1 MLGPQLLLLLSY
13 GGTLLVAGLNETSF
27 VHPDLQRLQNSS
39 QTAPDRGWCSTWGA
53 GHFSTFDGHVYDFLG
68 TCNYIFAATCK
79 DTSPTFSVQLRRGPG
94 GGISRVIVELGVS
107 VVTVQKAVISVK
119 DVGVVGLPY
128 TSNGLQITPFG
139 QNVQLVAKQLEL
151 ELVVMWGPGTHL
163 MVLVEKRH
171 MGKLCGL
178 CGDFN
183 GEQTNEFLSEE
194 GKFLEPHT
202 YAALQTLD
210 DPDEICTYKAV
221 PNPQV
226 PQAEHAQTCTQ
237 LLTLVAPE
245 CNVPKE
251 PFMWSCQVDMA
262 ECVLRGQHNCSCA
275 TLSEYSRQC
284 SMAGQ
289 AVSNWRGPGL
299 CPVGTCPANQVY
311 QECGETC
318 VKTCSNPQ
326 HTCSSFCTFG
336 CFCPKGTVLDDI
348 SRNHT
353 CVPVTQCPCM
363 LNGVVYAPG
372 EVVTAACQTC
382 QCTTGHWKC
391 TEQPC
396 PQRCSLEGGSFVT
409 TFDARPYRFHGT
421 CTYILLQ
428 SPQLPDGASLVASYD
443 KSGYSHSET
452 ALAAIIYMSRED
464 KIVISQD
471 EVFTHNGNTKWLP
484 YKTRN
489 ITVFRQTST
498 HIQMTTTFGLELVIQ
513 LEPVF
518 QAYITIGP
526 QFRGQTRGLCGTFN
540 GDTTDDF
547 MASTGIVEGTA
558 SLFVDS
564 WRTGNCP
571 ASLERE
577 TDPCSMSQLN
587 KVCAETHCSV
597 LVRNGSVFEKCHAM
611 VNPRP
616 FYKRCV
622 YQACNYEKTILHVC
636 AALSDYARVCA
647 TRGILLRDWRN
658 SVDNCT
664 TPCTGNQTFGYDT
677 RACGR
682 TCLSLS
688 DHAAECHPSAVP
700 VDGCN
705 CPEGTYLN
713 HKAQCVRKS
722 QCPCLLD
729 SNKFILAD
737 QSAMVNGVICYC
749 INGRLSCPGRP
760 QMLLATCSAPK
771 TFQSCN
777 ESSENT
783 FGAACAPTC
792 QMLATGTPCVPT
804 RCEPGCVCAEGLYE
818 NANGQ
823 CVPPEECPCEFA
835 GASYPP
841 GAELHTDCRTC
852 TCSRG
857 KWTCW
862 QSARCSSTCA
872 LYGEGHVVTFDGQR
886 FMFDGSCGYILT
898 TDGCGANNSRPTFTV
913 LTENVVCGKSGVT
926 CSRSIKISLG
936 GLSIVLA
943 DRNYTVSGEDPHVHF
958 RVNAGSLNLVLDITI
973 SNRYNLT
980 LVWNKHMTIF
990 IKITRATQDALCGL
1004 CGNYNGNMK
1013 DDFETRSNYVASS
1026 ELEFV
1031 NSWKDSPLCGD
1042 TSLALDPCSLNTFR
1056 RAWAERKCGIIN
1068 SPTFA
1073 ACHSQVYHLPYYEAC
1088 VQDACGC
1095 DTTGDCEC
1103 LCDAVA
1109 AYAKACLD
1117 KGVCV
1122 DWRTPDFCPIYCDYY
1137 NTHTHED
1144 GAYQYNQDANCT
1156 WHYQP
1161 CLCPQHPQSLP
1172 HTNTEGC
1179 YNCSQHE
1186 YFDQN
1191 TGTCVPCMSPPT
1203 TPRPTTESPRSISA
1217 ITPRATSAPTPMT
1230 TLKSTATG
1238 PTETQTTMKF
1248 TASMFSSA
1256 MQSTARSTEH
1266 TTAAPR
1272 TKEIS
1277 ETSRG
1282 PPTTSP
1288 KHTSIRNTPMITETK
1303 SMETIRSQETTVTE
1317 NSQLTTHYLPHTHE
1331 TTTETSRITNTP
1343 LTLHTTHTFHPTPSP
1358 AVPTNTLHTT
1368 GSPTGTSF
1376 RTTTG
1381 FPSPSHAE
1389 TTLSTHMSASSTS
1402 SDIDHDL
1409 LDSLSSNQQAA
1420 HSPHLSRCILTCC
1433 PHQHSPQHRY
1443 PYRNILPDH
1452 HSLPQ
1457 PIKPRDHRLHSHDS
1471 DHDLLDSLSSDQ
1483 QAAHSPH
1490 LSHCIL
1496 ACCSH
1501 QNSPLHRSPYR
1512 TSFRTTTAFPSPS
1525 SPETTISSHA
1535 SASTTSSDSDHDLLD
1550 SLSSDQQAAHSPH
1563 LSRCI
1568 LACCFSSPSSPETT
1582 ISSHASAST
1591 TSSVT
1596 STSHLVTRPTHQPT
1610 PSPHSTTRHTGTP
1623 SPSPHSPST
1632 GTQPT
1637 HTKSPLTR
1645 TTATPTSVSTVKTS
1659 TSPRSHPTSP
1669 IHQEAS
1675 SPHPTTISN
1684 HPPRTVTTTS
1694 WTRSAATSKQHTPH
1708 TSHAASSPA
1717 APTKTVHSTGPPTG
1731 TSFRTTTAFPSPS
1744 SSETTI
1750 SSHASASTTSSVTS
1764 TSHLVISPT
1773 HQPTPSP
1780 HSTARLTGTPS
1791 PSPHSPGTGTQPTQ
1805 TKPPLTRTTAT
1816 PTLVSTVKTSTSP
1829 RSHPT
1834 SPIHQEASSAHPT
1847 TISNHPPRTVTSK
1860 PHTPHTSHTAS
1871 SPAVPTSTVHT
1882 SGPPTGTSFRTTT
1895 AFPSPSRPETTV
1907 STHMSASSTSSVTPT
1922 SHLIITPT
1930 QHPTPSP
1937 HSTARHTGTPSSSPH
1952 SPDTGTQPTHTTPQ
1966 LTRTTAT
1973 PTSVSTTRTST
1984 SRQSYPSAPIHQE
1997 ASSTHSSTTSNQ
2009 TPRTGFA
2016 TSPTHSATASKSHTP
2031 HTLLTS
2037 HSAPTPSVPT
2047 KTSHTTGPPSGTSFR
2062 TTTAFP
2068 SPSSPET
2075 TISSH
2080 ASAST
2085 TSSVTSTSH
2094 LVISPTHQPTPSP
2107 HSTTRHTGT
2116 PSPSPHSP
2124 STGTQPTHTKPPL
2137 TRTTATPTSV
2147 STVKTSTSPRSHPTS
2162 PIHQE
2167 ASSPHPT
2174 TISNHPPRT
2183 VTTTSWTRSAATSK
2197 PHTPH
2202 TSHAAS
2208 SPAVPTSTVH
2218 STGPPTGTSFR
2229 TTTAF
2234 SSPSS
2239 PETTI
2244 SSHASA
2250 STTSSVT
2257 STSHLIISPTH
2268 QPTPSPHSTARH
2280 TGTPSQSP
2288 HSPGTG
2294 TQPTHTKPPLTRT
2307 TATPTSV
2314 STVKTSTSPRSHPTS
2329 PIHQEAS
2336 SAHPTTISNHPPR
2349 TVTVTSWTHSAATS
2363 KPHTPHTSHA
2373 ASSPDVP
2380 TKTVHSTGPPKG
2392 TSFRTTT
2399 AFPSPSSPETT
2410 ISSHASAST
2419 TSSVTSTS
2427 HLVTRPTHQPTPS
2440 PHSTTRHTG
2449 TPSPSP
2455 HSPSTGTQPTHTK
2468 SPLTRTTA
2476 TPTSVSTVKTS
2487 TSPRSHP
2494 TSPIHQEASS
2504 PHPTTISNHPPRTVT
2519 TTSWTRSAATS
2530 KPHTPHTSHAASS
2543 PAVPTSTVHSTG
2555 PPTGTSFQ
2563 TTTAFSSPSSSE
2575 TTISSHAS
2583 ASTTYSVTS
2592 TSHLVISPTYE
2603 PTPSPHSTARH
2614 TGTPSPSPQSPGTG
2628 TQPTHTKPPLTRTTA
2643 TPTLVSTVKTSTSP
2657 RSHPTSPIHQE
2668 ASSAHPTTISNH
2680 PPRTV
2685 TSKPHTPHTSH
2696 AASSPAVPTSTVH
2709 TSGPP
2714 TGTSFRTT
2722 TAFPSPSRPETTVS
2736 THMSASSTSS
2746 THWNPILISP
2756 QPRYRHTAHAH
2767 HTPTDPDHRHPYLG
2781 QHNQNLHVPTV
2792 VSISTH
2798 PPGGLFNPLQHYLQ
2812 PDSKDGIRNLPD
2824 SLSNGEQVTHAPHAP
2839 NVSLS
2844 AHTFCPYQN
2853 LAHHRSAFRDI
2864 LPDYHSLPQPIKP
2877 RDHHLLPCVGLHHVL
2892 GDQHLPSGH
2901 QPNTPT
2907 DPLSSLHYQTHWN
2920 PIPVSTQPQYR
2931 HTAHAHKT
2939 PTDADHGHPYLG
2951 QHSQN
2956 FHLPTVT
2963 SNLTDPPGGIFPP
2976 SHHHLQPPS

>member
-27 VHPDLQRLQNSS
+27 VHSDLQRLQNSS

-79 DTSPTFSVQLRRGPG
+79 DTSPTFSVQLRRGPD
-94 GGISRVIVELGVS
+94 GGISRVIVELGAS

-183 GEQTNEFLSEE
+183 GKQTNEFLSKE

-251 PFMWSCQVDMA
+251 PFTWSCQVDMA

-353 CVPVTQCPCM
+353 CVPVAQCPCM

-471 EVFTHNGNTKWLP
+471 EVLTHNGNTKWLP

-622 YQACNYEKTILHVC
+622 YQACNYEETLLHVC
-636 AALSDYARVCA
+636 AALSDYARACA

-677 RACGR
+677 WACGR

-713 HKAQCVRKS
+713 HKAQCVQKA
-722 QCPCLLD
+722 QCSCLLD

-862 QSARCSSTCA
+862 QSAHCSSTCA

-898 TDGCGANNSRPTFTV
+898 TDGCGANNSQPTFTV

-936 GLSIVLA
+936 GLSIMLA

-958 RVNAGSLNLVLDITI
+958 RVNAGSLNLVLDIAI

-1073 ACHSQVYHLPYYEAC
+1073 SCHSQVYHLPYYEAC

-1144 GAYQYNQDANCT
+1144 GVYQYDQDANCT

-1172 HTNTEGC
+1172 DTNTEGC

-1191 TGTCVPCMSPPT
+1191 TGTCVPCK
-1203 TPRPTTESPRSISA
+1203 SPRTISA
-1217 ITPRATSAPTPMT
+1217 ITPRATSAPTPTT
-1230 TLKSTATG
+1230 TLKSTSTV

-1266 TTAAPR
+1266 TTAVPR

-1277 ETSRG
+1277 ETPRG
-1282 PPTTSP
+1282 PPATSP
-1288 KHTSIRNTPMITETK
+1288 KHTSTQNTPVTTETK
-1303 SMETIRSQETTVTE
+1303 SMEATRSQESTVTE
-1317 NSQLTTHYLPHTHE
+1317 NGEQTTPYLPHTTHKTQ
-1331 TTTETSRITNTP
+1331 TTQTSRITNTP
-1343 LTLHTTHTFHPTPSP
+1343 LTLHTTHGFHPKPSTN
-1358 AVPTNTLHTT
+1358 VPTNTLHTT
-1368 GSPTGTSF
+1368 
-1376 RTTTG
+1376 R
-1381 FPSPSHAE
+1381 
-1389 TTLSTHMSASSTS
+1389 
-1402 SDIDHDL
+1402 
-1409 LDSLSSNQQAA
+1409 
-1420 HSPHLSRCILTCC
+1420 
-1433 PHQHSPQHRY
+1433 
-1443 PYRNILPDH
+1443 
-1452 HSLPQ
+1452 
-1457 PIKPRDHRLHSHDS
+1457 
-1471 DHDLLDSLSSDQ
+1471 
-1483 QAAHSPH
+1483 
-1490 LSHCIL
+1490 
-1496 ACCSH
+1496 
-1501 QNSPLHRSPYR
+1501 PL
-1512 TSFRTTTAFPSPS
+1512 
-1525 SPETTISSHA
+1525 
-1535 SASTTSSDSDHDLLD
+1535 
-1550 SLSSDQQAAHSPH
+1550 
-1563 LSRCI
+1563 
-1568 LACCFSSPSSPETT
+1568 
-1582 ISSHASAST
+1582 
-1591 TSSVT
+1591 
-1596 STSHLVTRPTHQPT
+1596 
-1610 PSPHSTTRHTGTP
+1610 
-1623 SPSPHSPST
+1623 
-1632 GTQPT
+1632 
-1637 HTKSPLTR
+1637 
-1645 TTATPTSVSTVKTS
+1645 
-1659 TSPRSHPTSP
+1659 
-1669 IHQEAS
+1669 
-1675 SPHPTTISN
+1675 
-1684 HPPRTVTTTS
+1684 
-1694 WTRSAATSKQHTPH
+1694 
-1708 TSHAASSPA
+1708 
-1717 APTKTVHSTGPPTG
+1717 TG

-1744 SSETTI
+1744 HPETTL
-1750 SSHASASTTSSVTS
+1750 STHMSASSTTSVTP

-1780 HSTARLTGTPS
+1780 HSTARHTGTPPS
-1791 PSPHSPGTGTQPTQ
+1791 SPHRPGTGTQPTH

-1816 PTLVSTVKTSTSP
+1816 PTSVSTVNTSTSP

-1847 TISNHPPRTVTSK
+1847 TISNHAPRTVTTTSWTRSAATSK
-1860 PHTPHTSHTAS
+1860 PHTPHTSHAAS
-1871 SPAVPTSTVHT
+1871 SPTGPTSTVHT
-1882 SGPPTGTSFRTTT
+1882 TGPPTGTSFRTTT
-1895 AFPSPSRPETTV
+1895 AFPSPSRPETTF
-1907 STHMSASSTSSVTPT
+1907 STHTSASSTSSMTPT
-1922 SHLIITPT
+1922 SHLDISPT

-1937 HSTARHTGTPSSSPH
+1937 HSTARHTGTPSSAPH
-1952 SPDTGTQPTHTTPQ
+1952 SPSTGTQPTHTTTL

-1973 PTSVSTTRTST
+1973 PTSVSTARTST

-2009 TPRTGFA
+2009 TPRTGFT
-2016 TSPTHSATASKSHTP
+2016 TSPTHSATASKSHMP
-2031 HTLLTS
+2031 HTLQTS
-2037 HSAPTPSVPT
+2037 HSAPTVPRHPSVPT
-2047 KTSHTTGPPSGTSFR
+2047 KTTHTTGPPSGTSFR

-2068 SPSSPET
+2068 STSSHET
-2075 TISSH
+2075 TFSSH

-2094 LVISPTHQPTPSP
+2094 LVISPTHQPTSSP
-2107 HSTTRHTGT
+2107 HSTARHTGT
-2116 PSPSPHSP
+2116 PPSSPHSP
-2124 STGTQPTHTKPPL
+2124 GTGTQPTHTTPRL

-2147 STVKTSTSPRSHPTS
+2147 STV
-2162 PIHQE
+2162 
-2167 ASSPHPT
+2167 
-2174 TISNHPPRT
+2174 N
-2183 VTTTSWTRSAATSK
+2183 
-2197 PHTPH
+2197 
-2202 TSHAAS
+2202 
-2208 SPAVPTSTVH
+2208 
-2218 STGPPTGTSFR
+2218 
-2229 TTTAF
+2229 
-2234 SSPSS
+2234 
-2239 PETTI
+2239 
-2244 SSHASA
+2244 
-2250 STTSSVT
+2250 
-2257 STSHLIISPTH
+2257 
-2268 QPTPSPHSTARH
+2268 
-2280 TGTPSQSP
+2280 
-2288 HSPGTG
+2288 
-2294 TQPTHTKPPLTRT
+2294 
-2307 TATPTSV
+2307 
-2314 STVKTSTSPRSHPTS
+2314 TSTSPRSHPTS

-2336 SAHPTTISNHPPR
+2336 SAHPTPFSNH
-2349 TVTVTSWTHSAATS
+2349 A
-2363 KPHTPHTSHA
+2363 
-2373 ASSPDVP
+2373 
-2380 TKTVHSTGPPKG
+2380 
-2392 TSFRTTT
+2392 
-2399 AFPSPSSPETT
+2399 
-2410 ISSHASAST
+2410 
-2419 TSSVTSTS
+2419 
-2427 HLVTRPTHQPTPS
+2427 
-2440 PHSTTRHTG
+2440 
-2449 TPSPSP
+2449 
-2455 HSPSTGTQPTHTK
+2455 
-2468 SPLTRTTA
+2468 
-2476 TPTSVSTVKTS
+2476 
-2487 TSPRSHP
+2487 
-2494 TSPIHQEASS
+2494 
-2504 PHPTTISNHPPRTVT
+2504 PRTVT
-2519 TTSWTRSAATS
+2519 TTSWTRSA
-2530 KPHTPHTSHAASS
+2530 
-2543 PAVPTSTVHSTG
+2543 
-2555 PPTGTSFQ
+2555 
-2563 TTTAFSSPSSSE
+2563 
-2575 TTISSHAS
+2575 
-2583 ASTTYSVTS
+2583 
-2592 TSHLVISPTYE
+2592 
-2603 PTPSPHSTARH
+2603 
-2614 TGTPSPSPQSPGTG
+2614 
-2628 TQPTHTKPPLTRTTA
+2628 
-2643 TPTLVSTVKTSTSP
+2643 
-2657 RSHPTSPIHQE
+2657 
-2668 ASSAHPTTISNH
+2668 
-2680 PPRTV
+2680 V
-2685 TSKPHTPHTSH
+2685 TSKPHTPHTSP
-2696 AASSPAVPTSTVH
+2696 ATSSPAVPTSTVH
-2709 TSGPP
+2709 TTGPP
-2714 TGTSFRTT
+2714 TGDILPDYHRLPQP
-2722 TAFPSPSRPETTVS
+2722 FPPRDHPLHSNVCLQHILSDPHLPSCHQSNATPDTLSPF
-2736 THMSASSTSS
+2736 HCQ

-2756 QPRYRHTAHAH
+2756 QPRHRHTAHVH
-2767 HTPTDPDHRHPYLG
+2767 KTPIDADHRHPYLG
-2781 QHNQNLHVPTV
+2781 QHSQHLHLPTV
-2792 VSISTH
+2792 TSNITY
-2798 PPGGLFNPLQHYLQ
+2798 PPGGIFRPSHHHLQ
-2812 PDSKDGIRNLPD
+2812 PRSEDSDHDLLD
-2824 SLSNGEQVTHAPHAP
+2824 SLSSDQQAAHYPQLSRCILACRPHQHSP
-2839 NVSLS
+2839 
-2844 AHTFCPYQN
+2844 
-2853 LAHHRSAFRDI
+2853 HHRSPYGDI
-2864 LPDYHSLPQPIKP
+2864 LPDYHRLPQPFPP
-2877 RDHHLLPCVGLHHVL
+2877 RDHPLHSNVCLQHIL
-2892 GDQHLPSGH
+2892 SDPHLPSCH
-2901 QPNTPT
+2901 QSNATPDT
-2907 DPLSSLHYQTHWN
+2907 LSPFHCQTHWN
-2920 PIPVSTQPQYR
+2920 PILISPQPRHR

-2939 PTDADHGHPYLG
+2939 PIDADHRHPYLG
-2951 QHSQN
+2951 QPQSTPPPPHGHIQHHLSTRR
-2956 FHLPTVT
+2956 HLP
-2963 SNLTDPPGGIFPP
+2963 PIPPP
-2976 SHHHLQPPS
+2976 SPTTLPGQ

>member
-1179 YNCSQHE
+1179 YNCSQDE

-1389 TTLSTHMSASSTS
+1389 TTLSTHMSATS
-1402 SDIDHDL
+1402 
-1409 LDSLSSNQQAA
+1409 
-1420 HSPHLSRCILTCC
+1420 
-1433 PHQHSPQHRY
+1433 
-1443 PYRNILPDH
+1443 
-1452 HSLPQ
+1452 
-1457 PIKPRDHRLHSHDS
+1457 
-1471 DHDLLDSLSSDQ
+1471 
-1483 QAAHSPH
+1483 
-1490 LSHCIL
+1490 
-1496 ACCSH
+1496 
-1501 QNSPLHRSPYR
+1501 
-1512 TSFRTTTAFPSPS
+1512 
-1525 SPETTISSHA
+1525 
-1535 SASTTSSDSDHDLLD
+1535 
-1550 SLSSDQQAAHSPH
+1550 
-1563 LSRCI
+1563 
-1568 LACCFSSPSSPETT
+1568 
-1582 ISSHASAST
+1582 

-1596 STSHLVTRPTHQPT
+1596 PTSHLVISPTYEPT
-1610 PSPHSTTRHTGTP
+1610 PSPHSTARHTGTP
-1623 SPSPHSPST
+1623 SPSPHSPGT

-1637 HTKSPLTR
+1637 HTKPPLTR
-1645 TTATPTSVSTVKTS
+1645 TTVTPTSVSTVKTS

-1675 SPHPTTISN
+1675 SAHPTTISNHPPRTLTTTSWTRSAATSKPHTPHTSHAASSPAVPTSTVHTTGTPTGTSFRTTTAFPSPSTSAHPTTISN

-1694 WTRSAATSKQHTPH
+1694 WTRSAATSKSHTPH
-1708 TSHAASSPA
+1708 TSHATSSPA
-1717 APTKTVHSTGPPTG
+1717 VPTSTVHSTGPPTG

-1764 TSHLVISPT
+1764 TSHL
-1773 HQPTPSP
+1773 
-1780 HSTARLTGTPS
+1780 
-1791 PSPHSPGTGTQPTQ
+1791 
-1805 TKPPLTRTTAT
+1805 
-1816 PTLVSTVKTSTSP
+1816 
-1829 RSHPT
+1829 
-1834 SPIHQEASSAHPT
+1834 
-1847 TISNHPPRTVTSK
+1847 
-1860 PHTPHTSHTAS
+1860 
-1871 SPAVPTSTVHT
+1871 
-1882 SGPPTGTSFRTTT
+1882 
-1895 AFPSPSRPETTV
+1895 
-1907 STHMSASSTSSVTPT
+1907 
-1922 SHLIITPT
+1922 
-1930 QHPTPSP
+1930 
-1937 HSTARHTGTPSSSPH
+1937 
-1952 SPDTGTQPTHTTPQ
+1952 
-1966 LTRTTAT
+1966 
-1973 PTSVSTTRTST
+1973 
-1984 SRQSYPSAPIHQE
+1984 
-1997 ASSTHSSTTSNQ
+1997 
-2009 TPRTGFA
+2009 
-2016 TSPTHSATASKSHTP
+2016 
-2031 HTLLTS
+2031 
-2037 HSAPTPSVPT
+2037 
-2047 KTSHTTGPPSGTSFR
+2047 
-2062 TTTAFP
+2062 
-2068 SPSSPET
+2068 
-2075 TISSH
+2075 
-2080 ASAST
+2080 
-2085 TSSVTSTSH
+2085 
-2094 LVISPTHQPTPSP
+2094 
-2107 HSTTRHTGT
+2107 
-2116 PSPSPHSP
+2116 
-2124 STGTQPTHTKPPL
+2124 
-2137 TRTTATPTSV
+2137 
-2147 STVKTSTSPRSHPTS
+2147 
-2162 PIHQE
+2162 
-2167 ASSPHPT
+2167 
-2174 TISNHPPRT
+2174 
-2183 VTTTSWTRSAATSK
+2183 
-2197 PHTPH
+2197 
-2202 TSHAAS
+2202 
-2208 SPAVPTSTVH
+2208 
-2218 STGPPTGTSFR
+2218 
-2229 TTTAF
+2229 
-2234 SSPSS
+2234 
-2239 PETTI
+2239 
-2244 SSHASA
+2244 
-2250 STTSSVT
+2250 
-2257 STSHLIISPTH
+2257 IISPTH

-2280 TGTPSQSP
+2280 TGTPSPSP

-2314 STVKTSTSPRSHPTS
+2314 STVKTSTSRPSHPTS
-2329 PIHQEAS
+2329 PIHQEVS
-2336 SAHPTTISNHPPR
+2336 S
-2349 TVTVTSWTHSAATS
+2349 V
-2363 KPHTPHTSHA
+2363 HTS
-2373 ASSPDVP
+2373 
-2380 TKTVHSTGPPKG
+2380 
-2392 TSFRTTT
+2392 
-2399 AFPSPSSPETT
+2399 AFPSPSHPGTT
-2410 ISSHASAST
+2410 LSMHTSAST
-2419 TSSVTSTS
+2419 TASVT
-2427 HLVTRPTHQPTPS
+2427 P
-2440 PHSTTRHTG
+2440 
-2449 TPSPSP
+2449 
-2455 HSPSTGTQPTHTK
+2455 
-2468 SPLTRTTA
+2468 
-2476 TPTSVSTVKTS
+2476 
-2487 TSPRSHP
+2487 
-2494 TSPIHQEASS
+2494 
-2504 PHPTTISNHPPRTVT
+2504 
-2519 TTSWTRSAATS
+2519 
-2530 KPHTPHTSHAASS
+2530 
-2543 PAVPTSTVHSTG
+2543 
-2555 PPTGTSFQ
+2555 
-2563 TTTAFSSPSSSE
+2563 
-2575 TTISSHAS
+2575 
-2583 ASTTYSVTS
+2583 
-2592 TSHLVISPTYE
+2592 TSHLVITPTYE
-2603 PTPSPHSTARH
+2603 PTPSPYSTARH
-2614 TGTPSPSPQSPGTG
+2614 TRTSTSTMSSVSRTSHIFISPTQQPMPSPISTATHTGSPTPSPFFSSSSSISHTLTSSSSPSTSITASVSSIVYSSGASIPMLSSRSSPSPHTFLPSTLPTKPLPHVSPSSVSSTIIPPSSTKTTPSTPFSHNLSSHSTTSQSTSLTTRNPTSGIFSSTMGITSPTTNLTTGPSTISRLPTTVILTTPTSRHGSSTLPNIGSLSTVGPSVSSLVTSPSSSTGVCDVKELEEEVTYRGCTANVTVTRCEGSCPASASFNIYTNQVDTHCSCCHPVSSYQKQFVLPCSDPEVLGQQLVLTLQMFSSCACSPQHCG
-2628 TQPTHTKPPLTRTTA
+2628 
-2643 TPTLVSTVKTSTSP
+2643 V
-2657 RSHPTSPIHQE
+2657 
-2668 ASSAHPTTISNH
+2668 
-2680 PPRTV
+2680 
-2685 TSKPHTPHTSH
+2685 
-2696 AASSPAVPTSTVH
+2696 
-2709 TSGPP
+2709 
-2714 TGTSFRTT
+2714 
-2722 TAFPSPSRPETTVS
+2722 
-2736 THMSASSTSS
+2736 
-2746 THWNPILISP
+2746 
-2756 QPRYRHTAHAH
+2756 
-2767 HTPTDPDHRHPYLG
+2767 
-2781 QHNQNLHVPTV
+2781 
-2792 VSISTH
+2792 
-2798 PPGGLFNPLQHYLQ
+2798 
-2812 PDSKDGIRNLPD
+2812 
-2824 SLSNGEQVTHAPHAP
+2824 
-2839 NVSLS
+2839 
-2844 AHTFCPYQN
+2844 
-2853 LAHHRSAFRDI
+2853 
-2864 LPDYHSLPQPIKP
+2864 
-2877 RDHHLLPCVGLHHVL
+2877 
-2892 GDQHLPSGH
+2892 
-2901 QPNTPT
+2901 
-2907 DPLSSLHYQTHWN
+2907 
-2920 PIPVSTQPQYR
+2920 
-2931 HTAHAHKT
+2931 
-2939 PTDADHGHPYLG
+2939 
-2951 QHSQN
+2951 
-2956 FHLPTVT
+2956 
-2963 SNLTDPPGGIFPP
+2963 
-2976 SHHHLQPPS
+2976 